1 MKLLLQ
7 KVRSA
12 AVQVNGLVVNRI
24 GVGLVLYIG
33 FRDGDT
39 GDELKTLAAKV
50 AKVQLWPD
58 VSLVGS
64 DGDSNADPPRPS
76 NIVDC
81 GYEVLV
87 VLQQSLHATFP
98 GPQPSQREAMD
109 ETEAQLLFQEFLKQL
124 RVRYQEEMV
133 VAAPFGEGVR
143 VETSS
148 DGTGLFDLSVLNEP
162 RGPARAGKAAGR
174 PPAPG
179 KTAQAGGISVETV
192 SKALRKLGQV
202 HRSKLEKTSS
212 QIYMAMGTKK
222 FRDTLA
228 EATQDVA
235 TDFAEALDSA
245 SHYFSER
252 QQEQIT
258 AWTGLAVSSAAE
270 EVELDEAEDAPEA
283 HDEATPA
290 DDLDHQLAELREE
303 VGNPELAAARK
314 VAASKAAVR
323 PPASRVKTEE
333 APDVSQ
339 FETPAMAAARSW
351 VSSRQQHQHWQKTH
365 RPREPTFPPKTK
377 GGKGKNGKGKN
388 GKGKKGKGWGRR
400 SIGGILSL
408 DEAASLHGTT
418 GLQDFESGQLKR
430 FADTSDRRPGL
441 LRPKVETTEASG
453 YLRRKPAGPVPQP
466 PRKLAKGIP
475 TLAVMTPPPNAD
487 DFSDI

>member
-1 MKLLLQ
+1 MKLLLL
-7 KVRSA
+7 KVRNA
-12 AVQVNGLVVNRI
+12 AVQVNGLVVSRI
-24 GVGLVLYIG
+24 GVGLVLYVG
-33 FRDGDT
+33 FRDGDI
-39 GDELKTLAAKV
+39 GEELKTLAAKV
-50 AKVQLWPD
+50 TKVKLWPD
-58 VSLVGS
+58 VSPVGG
-64 DGDSNADPPRPS
+64 DGDSNADPPKPS

-124 RVRYQEEMV
+124 RLRYQEEMV

-162 RGPARAGKAAGR
+162 RGSPARAGKAEGR

-202 HRSKLEKTSS
+202 HRSKLETTSS
-212 QIYMAMGTKK
+212 QIYKAMGTKK

-245 SHYFSER
+245 RQYFSER

-258 AWTGLAVSSAAE
+258 AWTGLAMSGAE
-270 EVELDEAEDAPEA
+270 EVELEEAEDALEA

-290 DDLDHQLAELREE
+290 DDLDLQLAELRDE
-303 VGNPELAAARK
+303 VANPEMAAARK

-323 PPASRVKTEE
+323 PPPSRVKTED
-333 APDVSQ
+333 APDVSE
-339 FETPAMAAARSW
+339 FETPAHAAARSW
-351 VSSRQQHQHWQKTH
+351 VRSRQQQQHWQKTH
-365 RPREPTFPPKTK
+365 RPMEPSFPPGTK
-377 GGKGKNGKGKN
+377 GGKGKNGKN

-430 FADTSDRRPGL
+430 FADTSDRRQGL
-441 LRPKVETTEASG
+441 LRPKVETTQASG
-453 YLRRKPAGPVPQP
+453 YPRRKPAGSVPEP

-475 TLAVMTPPPNAD
+475 TLAVMTPPPNAE